1 MSDHEVAV
9 SIDDQE
15 VRHVEDMDQ
24 HLKWLMWNWNSSE
37 TAEGTPDD
45 RQWWQFWKIDKS
57 RKKGLLVVGRY
68 LLEGLDDF
76 IRIAKSKGDPLTYKA
91 TILDSAGSLYDAV
104 ITGAKIPWWM
114 KPFGGS
120 LKTLVINVLAS
131 LLIDYIVK
139 RYAGGQFA

>member
-1 MSDHEVAV
+1 MSEYEVAM

-15 VRHVEDMDQ
+15 VRHDEDMDT
-24 HLKWLMWNWNSSE
+24 HLKWLLWNWQSTETSE
-37 TAEGTPDD
+37 ATPED
-45 RQWWQFWKIDKS
+45 RRWWEFWKIDKS

-76 IRIAKSKGDPLTYKA
+76 VRIAKSKGNPLDYKA
-91 TILDSAGSLYDAV
+91 TILAAAGSLYDAV
-104 ITGAKIPWWM
+104 IKGAKIPWWM

-131 LLIDYIVK
+131 LLIDYIIR
-139 RYAGGQFA
+139 RYSEGQFV